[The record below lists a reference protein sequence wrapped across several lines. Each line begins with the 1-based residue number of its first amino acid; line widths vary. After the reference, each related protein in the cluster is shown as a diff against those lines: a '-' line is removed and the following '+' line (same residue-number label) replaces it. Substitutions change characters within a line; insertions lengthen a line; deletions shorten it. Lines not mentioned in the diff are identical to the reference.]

1 MVDGE
6 LGVNVIVE
14 PLGKVATSREA
25 PPAGPPVHSTL
36 REIVLPSVEKLYVTL
51 IVSVN
56 VIFGRT
62 GSGVGEGSLMGL
74 AAYVGSPAAALNVT
88 DGPPL
93 FR

>member
-6 LGVNVIVE
+6 LGMNVIVE

-36 REIVLPSVEKLYVTL
+36 REIVLPSVEKAYVTL

-56 VIFGRT
+56 VIFGKT
-62 GSGVGEGSLMGL
+62 GLGVGEGSLIGF
-74 AAYVGSPAAALNVT
+74 AA
-88 DGPPL
+88 
-93 FR
+93 

>member
-1 MVDGE
+1 MVAGE

-25 PPAGPPVHSTL
+25 PPAGPPVHTTL
-36 REIVLPSVEKLYVTL
+36 REIVRPSSEKMYVTL
-51 IVSVN
+51 IVSLN
-56 VIFGRT
+56 VIFGKI
-62 GSGVGEGSLMGL
+62 GLGAGGSLMGI

-88 DGPPL
+88 EGLPV